1 MKPQDT
7 KSDLKRGL
15 GWSAIAQFTGLLIRL
30 CSTVIVARFLPP
42 QVYGLLGAAM
52 AAVTMMEWLTDLG
65 IIPGLT
71 RSKRGDEPDWLRT
84 GWSLNLI
91 RGLALAIVG
100 VAFAWPWAA
109 LMRQPAMGPILAVL
123 AIRPAILAL
132 RSPDSMLYRRRMNFK
147 AIALEEVIQTLCGTI
162 TTVSVAA
169 LTGSVWALVAGTLA
183 GALSMVISSYFLA
196 PSRPKF
202 TWNTEALAELR
213 HFGTGVM
220 LNTIAMAMSQNLDRL
235 AGPRVVN
242 LEQLGLY
249 AVAANL
255 ASVAEGL
262 LVRFCDVH
270 FAALANQMNPGDQR
284 LAHRR
289 VRHHFAIAFLAG
301 SLMAT
306 ITAPWVISLLYDN
319 RYIQAGPILGL
330 LMIRLAVRTVT
341 LFEFQLLLALGRLR
355 PATMAYLVAL
365 PVQLAGLWMVSRS
378 DAPDGFDIALCGI
391 TVALVH
397 LTTQTI
403 LSGLANRVPT
413 LKNANATA

>member
-1 MKPQDT
+1 
-7 KSDLKRGL
+7 
-15 GWSAIAQFTGLLIRL
+15 
-30 CSTVIVARFLPP
+30 
-42 QVYGLLGAAM
+42 
-52 AAVTMMEWLTDLG
+52 
-65 IIPGLT
+65 
-71 RSKRGDEPDWLRT
+71 
-84 GWSLNLI
+84 
-91 RGLALAIVG
+91 
-100 VAFAWPWAA
+100 
-109 LMRQPAMGPILAVL
+109 
-123 AIRPAILAL
+123 
-132 RSPDSMLYRRRMNFK
+132 
-147 AIALEEVIQTLCGTI
+147 
-162 TTVSVAA
+162 
-169 LTGSVWALVAGTLA
+169 
-183 GALSMVISSYFLA
+183 
-196 PSRPKF
+196 
-202 TWNTEALAELR
+202 
-213 HFGTGVM
+213 
-220 LNTIAMAMSQNLDRL
+220 
-235 AGPRVVN
+235 
-242 LEQLGLY
+242 
-249 AVAANL
+249 
-255 ASVAEGL
+255 
-262 LVRFCDVH
+262 
-270 FAALANQMNPGDQR
+270 MNPGDQR